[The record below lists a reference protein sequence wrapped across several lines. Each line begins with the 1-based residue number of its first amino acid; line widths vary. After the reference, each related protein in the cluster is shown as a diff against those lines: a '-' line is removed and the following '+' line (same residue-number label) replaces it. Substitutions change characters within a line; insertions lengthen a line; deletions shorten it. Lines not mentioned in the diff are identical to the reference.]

1 MKGCSCWRGYSEE
14 LDAITIWKFAL
25 GCYGTPLIGVEGIL
39 VLGQVHGNQGSFV
52 WMHYV
57 QLCLNHVI
65 KYFLLR

>member
-1 MKGCSCWRGYSEE
+1 MPLPFGS
-14 LDAITIWKFAL
+14 LLL
-25 GCYGTPLIGVEGIL
+25 GVMVLPLIGVEGIL

-52 WMHYV
+52 WMHSV